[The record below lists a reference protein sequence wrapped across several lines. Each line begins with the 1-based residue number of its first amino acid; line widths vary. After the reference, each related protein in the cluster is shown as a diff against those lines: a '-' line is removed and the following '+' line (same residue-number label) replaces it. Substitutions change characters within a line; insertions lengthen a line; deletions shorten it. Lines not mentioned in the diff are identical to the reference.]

1 MNPTCF
7 VARVLLAV
15 LTLGCAGVVMGADDP
30 RDHFTIGEQAY
41 AGYVVQ
47 ELSDTIIYKG
57 TPDGPANSKHYRVLK
72 NIEYAGMR
80 EDGMWRKGQEA
91 RTRGEYEDAAALFDQ
106 LAGGQHAW
114 EQVYGA
120 IAEGDCLELAK
131 KYAAAADCFQKVVG
145 LAPFDKDDA
154 TVPRPRQWVDACY
167 RLGMALA
174 EANKIPEATKVADG
188 LSTYAQLNGALNS
201 LGAEERANAIR
212 SAMSATQNDS
222 KNLDNY
228 SSKVSFDAAVE
239 PAVWFHY
246 NIYLAGAWN
255 AAQNPSNALNILNHM
270 IAEPE
275 LAKHP
280 ADQSKV
286 YLLRGLDNMTTDP
299 TAALIDLLRIDIL
312 PYSSEDERCIARA
325 AAGSLLLDQAA
336 KIGEASKDERQ
347 IAYRKELLRTAR
359 LVLSAAADASTHI
372 PEKDKAKALL
382 DGMGPDEDVPAA
394 PNAAPAP
401 GGATSAAPD
410 APAAPAGGA
419 AAPAD
424 AGASAPLKPVD
435 P

>member
-1 MNPTCF
+1 MNPTCSI
-7 VARVLLAV
+7 ARVLLAV
-15 LTLGCAGVVMGADDP
+15 LTLGCAGVASGADDP
-30 RDHFTIGEQAY
+30 RDHFTIGDQPY

-57 TPDGPANSKHYRVLK
+57 TPDGQSTSKHYRILK
-72 NIEYAGMR
+72 SIEYAGMR
-80 EDGMWRKGQEA
+80 QDGLWRKGQEA

-106 LAGGQHAW
+106 LAGGQHSW

-154 TVPRPRQWVDACY
+154 TVPRPRQWMDACY

-188 LSTYAQLNGALNS
+188 LSTYGQLNGALNS

-212 SAMSATQNDS
+212 SAMSAAQNDS
-222 KNLDNY
+222 KDLDNY
-228 SSKVSFDAAVE
+228 SSKVSFDAGEE

-255 AAQNPSNALNILNHM
+255 AAQNPGNALNILNHM
-270 IAEPE
+270 IDEPE

-312 PYSSEDERCIARA
+312 PYSSEDERCMARA

-336 KIGEASKDERQ
+336 KIGDAPKDDRQ
-347 IAYRKELLRTAR
+347 AAYRKELLRTAR
-359 LVLSAAADASTHI
+359 LVLAAAADASTHI

-382 DGMGPDEDVPAA
+382 DGMGADE
-394 PNAAPAP
+394 
-401 GGATSAAPD
+401 D
-410 APAAPAGGA
+410 APAAPPAAPTSGGA
-419 AAPAD
+419 PAPAD
-424 AGASAPLKPVD
+424 SGASTPLKPVD

>member
-1 MNPTCF
+1 MNPTF
-7 VARVLLAV
+7 SIARVLLAV
-15 LTLGCAGVVMGADDP
+15 LTLGCAGVAVGADDP
-30 RDHFTIGEQAY
+30 RDHFTIGDQPY

-57 TPDGPANSKHYRVLK
+57 TPDGQSTSKHYRILK
-72 NIEYAGMR
+72 SIEYAGMR
-80 EDGMWRKGQEA
+80 QDGLWRKGQEA

-114 EQVYGA
+114 EQIYGA

-154 TVPRPRQWVDACY
+154 TVPRPRQWMDACY

-188 LSTYAQLNGALNS
+188 LSTYGQLNGALNS

-212 SAMSATQNDS
+212 SAMSAAQNDS
-222 KNLDNY
+222 KDLDNY
-228 SSKVSFDAAVE
+228 SSKVSFDAGEE

-255 AAQNPSNALNILNHM
+255 AAQNPGNALNILNHM
-270 IAEPE
+270 IDEPE

-312 PYSSEDERCIARA
+312 PYSSEDERCMARA

-336 KIGEASKDERQ
+336 KIGDAPKDDRQ
-347 IAYRKELLRTAR
+347 VAYRKELLRTAR
-359 LVLSAAADASTHI
+359 LVLAAAADASTHI

-382 DGMGPDEDVPAA
+382 DGMGADE
-394 PNAAPAP
+394 
-401 GGATSAAPD
+401 D
-410 APAAPAGGA
+410 APAAPPAAPTSGGA
-419 AAPAD
+419 PAPAD
-424 AGASAPLKPVD
+424 SGASTPLKPVD